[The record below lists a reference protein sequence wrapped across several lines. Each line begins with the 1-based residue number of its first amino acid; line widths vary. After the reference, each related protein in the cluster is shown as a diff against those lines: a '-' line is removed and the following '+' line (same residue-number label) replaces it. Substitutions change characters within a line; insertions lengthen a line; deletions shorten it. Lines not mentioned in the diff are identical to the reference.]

1 MPLVLYH
8 ITVSNAVPFPDLRNQ
23 ETRLDFLSPQE
34 FEASTAVLKPL
45 NDQLPTQ
52 EAMDYF
58 QATADQLASH
68 INEIDMSFL
77 YVASKLFLFTLFVIP
92 NFFFFFFFFS
102 FPRTLKHYSLPD
114 RNPNLVERPLFLSQF
129 GSSIYQK
136 INPQV
141 RGELNHLFIY
151 FSFLK
156 FQV

>member
-92 NFFFFFFFFS
+92 NFFFFFFS

-141 RGELNHLFIY
+141 RGELNHLFIH

>member
-92 NFFFFFFFFS
+92 NFFFFFFIPQNS
-102 FPRTLKHYSLPD
+102 KTLFPSRSEPESCGTATLPLPV
-114 RNPNLVERPLFLSQF
+114 RVQHLSKDKPT
-129 GSSIYQK
+129 S
-136 INPQV
+136 
-141 RGELNHLFIY
+141 
-151 FSFLK
+151 
-156 FQV
+156 